1 MKCMPVCVIASTR
14 ASASSLGGTASRK
27 SRVKDIH
34 LFPLDVSQMQA
45 VISNLVE
52 RVAGAPK
59 MPSAL
64 PTRATQVLQLIG
76 GNPRMLSQALC
87 SMAGNHAVTQAFP
100 AGRGNE
106 QTVGCCNL
114 SSGHVQQLERLS
126 SISVKSAAAG
136 IDGLQLTHIMLC
148 CSLLYMFC

>member
-1 MKCMPVCVIASTR
+1 MPVCVTASTR
-14 ASASSLGGTASRK
+14 ASACSLGGTASWK
-27 SRVKDIH
+27 SRVKDLH
-34 LFPLDVSQMQA
+34 VQPLDVSQMQA
-45 VISNLVE
+45 VISNLVQQ
-52 RVAGAPK
+52 VAGAPK

-64 PTRATQVLQLIG
+64 PARATQLLQLIG

-114 SSGHVQQLERLS
+114 CILSSGHVQQLKSLS

-136 IDGLQLTHIMLC
+136 IAGLQLTYHAC